1 MRMATSFRP
10 SFRSLLSVARLAP
23 CAAPTLTL
31 GITASILAPMAPCA
45 AREAFAAPASSSRA
59 LDFTASE
66 LRLFKDPE
74 SGEHFWF
81 FTYEVVNNTGADQRF
96 APRIEMLSDEG
107 HVIRQGDGVPGRV
120 TKEIKSF
127 LKNPLLE
134 DQFEILGEVLQ
145 GKEHARTGLVV
156 FRAPDLD
163 DADMKT
169 EPRVNADQN
178 LDHTELSVLVQ
189 GLSRETEKKVDPKTG
204 ATVTLRKTMKLDYQI
219 PGDPS
224 TSGTVVYP
232 IETSGWIFR

>member
-1 MRMATSFRP
+1 MRIASTFLP
-10 SFRSLLSVARLAP
+10 SFRSLESAGRLAS
-23 CAAPTLTL
+23 CAAPTLML
-31 GITASILAPMAPCA
+31 GITASFLAPLAPCA
-45 AREAFAAPASSSRA
+45 AREAVAAPILGSRA

-81 FTYEVVNNTGADQRF
+81 FTYEVVNNTGSDQRF
-96 APRIEMLSDEG
+96 APRIELLSDEG
-107 HVIRQGDGVPGRV
+107 HVVRQGDGVPGRV
-120 TKEIKSF
+120 TKEIKAF

-163 DADMKT
+163 DADAKT
-169 EPRVNADQN
+169 KPRVNAKQD
-178 LDHTELSVLVQ
+178 LDHTELSVFVQ
-189 GLSRETEKKVDPKTG
+189 GLSRETEKKVDAKTG
-204 ATVTLRKTMKLDYQI
+204 ATVTLRKTMRLDYQI
-219 PGDPS
+219 PGNPS

-232 IETSGWIFR
+232 IHASEWIFR